1 MLPDYAAGARNA
13 VRTCLNVHEGD
24 RVIVIQTRARRDIA
38 EALEEEA
45 AAAGAEVE
53 AVVMEDT
60 VERPAREFPRS
71 LAERIRRYRPTVSY
85 YVGEGLPGELAFR
98 QPMLALLTEELR
110 CRHGH
115 MIGIVPQVMLQGMAA
130 DYEQIYRVTRKVY
143 EVARQAER
151 IEVTTALG
159 TELTATFRN
168 DWKWI
173 PSDGR
178 YWEPGQW
185 GNLPEGETFTTPFRL
200 EGLLVGEE
208 MGDHFDGKYG
218 LFETPVRLRV
228 RDSRVVGVEMAGHP
242 EIVSE
247 IESYFGQHPE
257 SNRAGE
263 FAIGTNIGLT
273 DVIGNFLQDEK
284 FPGVHVA
291 FGDPYGRETG
301 ADWEAPSHVD
311 VLASHADVVVDGR
324 KIMENGRFLF

>member
-1 MLPDYAAGARNA
+1 MMPDYAAGARNA

-159 TELTATFRN
+159 TELTATFRK

-178 YWEPGQW
+178 YWEQGQW

-247 IESYFGQHPE
+247 IEAYFGQHPE

-324 KIMENGRFLF
+324 KIMENGRFLI